1 MQLGAQVASVAQTWV
16 GRFHRVQA
24 SQFLR
29 RFFVFFDKRF
39 QFLLYVE
46 QLGRHG
52 TDACKG
58 FGVLACSFGVHV
70 KHHGR
75 RQGAVV
81 FQDGLQ
87 VRGVAIQECPIPR
100 VKVLQHLAM
109 ALSFFDA
116 RALSSGQAIDARE
129 NIAERSK
136 MAVLWSPSLLALAAS
151 DMRKLYVCCTRA
163 GSQRALSWS
172 TW

>member
-1 MQLGAQVASVAQTWV
+1 MVGRTAWCCAYQGRQSMQLGAQVASVAQTWV

-52 TDACKG
+52 TDACEG

-116 RALSSGQAIDARE
+116 RALSSGQAIDARGE
-129 NIAERSK
+129 H
-136 MAVLWSPSLLALAAS
+136 
-151 DMRKLYVCCTRA
+151 CRA
-163 GSQRALSWS
+163 QQDGGIVVPFFACFGC
-172 TW
+172 